1 MWGTNLR
8 PIAMLMGLSY
18 MPAYSIVAHTWY
30 GTYDVTSPA
39 LFIADAWTDFSYA
52 GVIIFSV
59 AAGAICR
66 LIDAFFLVRGKTVVN
81 IAVLGATF
89 MGIFTLLVTS
99 LNIALFSGGL
109 LLAPLLAGLLVT
121 VARYFGKRCA
131 TPPVENAGL
140 NQ

>member
-1 MWGTNLR
+1 
-8 PIAMLMGLSY
+8 MGLLY
-18 MPAYSIVAHTWY
+18 VPAFSIVAHTWY

-52 GVIIFSV
+52 GVIVFSL

-66 LIDAFFLVRGKTVVN
+66 LIDAFFLVQGKTVVN

-89 MGIFTLLVTS
+89 IGVFTLLITS
-99 LNIALFSGGL
+99 LNIALLSGGL
-109 LLAPLLAGLLVT
+109 LLAPILAGLLVT
-121 VARYFGKRCA
+121 LARYFSKRQA
-131 TPPVENAGL
+131 APPVENAGL